1 MVRSHRAPL
10 NPGRVGLFIPCY
22 IDQAYPHVGMAAVR
36 VLDRLGVEFEYP
48 QDQTCCGQ
56 PMFNSG
62 CFRDAA
68 KLARKVLK
76 TFRDYD
82 HIVCPSGSCT
92 GMIRDY
98 YDLLLEEEKDDPGFR
113 RLVTRT
119 YELCEFIIDVLG
131 IETWEGRFPHKV
143 GLHQSCHGLRGLGL
157 GVPSELAAAGRTGK
171 VKRLLES
178 LGGLELVTLSRSDEC
193 CGFGGT
199 FSVFEP
205 AVSSFMGLDRLADH
219 ERAGAEIIASYD
231 VSCLMHLEGLIR
243 RRKKTL
249 RVMHIAEI
257 LDGASA

>member
-1 MVRSHRAPL
+1 MVRSHAAPGGL
-10 NPGRVGLFIPCY
+10 GRVGLFIPCY
-22 IDQAYPHVGMAAVR
+22 IDQAYPRVGMAAVR

-48 QDQTCCGQ
+48 ADQTCCGQ

-76 TFRDYD
+76 AFSGFDYV
-82 HIVCPSGSCT
+82 VCPSGSCT

-98 YDLLLEEEKDDPGFR
+98 YELLLEEEKSDPDFL

-119 YELCEFIIDVLG
+119 YELCEFIVDVLG
-131 IETWEGRFPHKV
+131 IETWEGTFAHKI

-157 GVPSELAAAGRTGK
+157 GVPSELATPGRTGK
-171 VKRLLES
+171 VKKLLES
-178 LGGLELVTLSRSDEC
+178 LRGLELVTLSRADEC

-205 AVSSFMGLDRLADH
+205 AVSSFMGMDRLRDH

-231 VSCLMHLEGLIR
+231 VSCLMHLEGLIKR
-243 RRKKTL
+243 QKKPM
-249 RVMHIAEI
+249 RVMHVAEI
-257 LDGASA
+257 LDEASA